1 MEQMGTIYAAA
12 LSVIGTS
19 VAVGQRWYLKQQRAE
34 GTIYNA
40 YLHLELLD

>member
-1 MEQMGTIYAAA
+1 MEQTGTIYAAA
-12 LSVIGTS
+12 LSAIGTS

-40 YLHLELLD
+40 YLYLELLD